1 MEKSLDKNKKKFKID
16 FIIFILTPIMTT
28 RIMIDMEPD
37 INIERKHKSKGS
49 RRKHQKKTTIEKKEL
64 MLSRKK
70 MSKLITNKINQRTI
84 NKVYEQFNH
93 I

>member
-1 MEKSLDKNKKKFKID
+1 M
-16 FIIFILTPIMTT
+16 MTT

-37 INIERKHKSKGS
+37 IDIERKHKSKGS
-49 RRKHQKKTTIEKKEL
+49 RRTHQKKTTIEKKEL

-93 I
+93 L